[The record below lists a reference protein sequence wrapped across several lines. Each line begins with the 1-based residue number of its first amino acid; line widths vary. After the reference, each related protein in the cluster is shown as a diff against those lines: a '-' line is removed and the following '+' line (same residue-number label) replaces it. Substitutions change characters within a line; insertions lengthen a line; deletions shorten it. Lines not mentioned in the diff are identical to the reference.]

1 MYIYICP
8 YVPMYLHVFMSLSIR
23 RPKRQFRQIRKSFK
37 ELSIRKDFGV
47 KRSVS
52 AVMMCV
58 CVCVC
63 VCGRVRKL
71 TQHFLRYLHVCGYC
85 PYTFISNQNP
95 LLNCDVIFTS
105 T

>member
-58 CVCVC
+58 CVWAGAKINTTV
-63 VCGRVRKL
+63 
-71 TQHFLRYLHVCGYC
+71 
-85 PYTFISNQNP
+85 P
-95 LLNCDVIFTS
+95 
-105 T
+105 